1 MFKKLCYKNQ
11 YKIRMIYYFLKR
23 YFNLFL
29 YSISMARK
37 RRVKHYNKDFIRKKR
52 TIMVYCAYYGDYSIK
67 KFKRYIKRVNTRRLD
82 YASKILLLL
91 ESRLDIILCRL
102 NLFKNPRE
110 SRSSVKN
117 SKIMVNSKTIKKLNY
132 QLYIND
138 VIDIKRKYKKFLIKR
153 LKEKLRKKEVIFNYP
168 KYLEISYRIL
178 KCIFILYPKKKKFRL
193 YENWICLF

>member
-11 YKIRMIYYFLKR
+11 YKIKMIYYFLKK

-37 RRVKHYNKDFIRKKR
+37 KRVKFYNKDFIRKKR
-52 TIMVYCAYYGDYSIK
+52 ILMVYCAYYGDYSIK

-110 SRSSVKN
+110 ARNSVKN
-117 SKIMVNSKTIKKLNY
+117 SKIIINSRIIKKLNY

-138 VIDIKRKYKKFLIKR
+138 VINIKNTYKNFLRKR
-153 LKEKLRKKEVIFNYP
+153 LKKKLRKKLVIFNYP
-168 KYLEISYRIL
+168 RYLEISYRLL
-178 KCIFILYPKKKKFRL
+178 KCIFILYPKKK
-193 YENWICLF
+193 EVPTI